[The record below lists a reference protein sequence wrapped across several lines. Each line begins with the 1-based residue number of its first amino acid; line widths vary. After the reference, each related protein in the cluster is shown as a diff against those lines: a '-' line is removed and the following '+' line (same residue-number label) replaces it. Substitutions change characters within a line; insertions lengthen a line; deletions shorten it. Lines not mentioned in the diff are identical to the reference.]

1 MFRHEKHQQVLTGFA
16 MKSISKRN
24 EKSYCQFITQTK
36 AALLIFLQTLHV
48 FLHKFNVPLIT
59 LCKHTNKCP
68 MFPQYTFLIN
78 I

>member
-36 AALLIFLQTLHV
+36 AALLIFLQT
-48 FLHKFNVPLIT
+48 
-59 LCKHTNKCP
+59 
-68 MFPQYTFLIN
+68 
-78 I
+78 